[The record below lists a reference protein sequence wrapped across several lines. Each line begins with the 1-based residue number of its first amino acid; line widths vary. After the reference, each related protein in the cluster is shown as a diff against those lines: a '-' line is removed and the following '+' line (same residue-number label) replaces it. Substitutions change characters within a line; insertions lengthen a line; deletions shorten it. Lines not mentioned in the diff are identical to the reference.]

1 MQKPNEQ
8 PELPPLLEQVTNLAL
23 AGRDVVL
30 GFLKSGKIKASS
42 EMMKDRMEVCLAC
55 DKLTDDFRCSQCGCF
70 IKAKAGLLT
79 QDCPLRK
86 WPHKDY

>member
-1 MQKPNEQ
+1 MENQND
-8 PELPPLLEQVTNLAL
+8 LPPFLEQVTNLAA

-30 GFLKSGKIKASS
+30 GFLKSGKIKTSS
-42 EMMKDRMEVCLAC
+42 EMFKDRMEVCLGC

-70 IKAKAGLLT
+70 IKAKAQLLS

-86 WPHKDY
+86 WPHKEY